1 MDKINIAIADDEM
14 LIREG
19 LKIILGSDDNI
30 NIVGLCENGE
40 DALELCKKEHID
52 VMLLDINMPVCNGVM
67 ATKLIKKECKNTKIM
82 ILTTFKDEEYII
94 DAIKFGAHGYM
105 LKDTSYDVILEGI
118 KSVHKGNVVVHPEI
132 AAKMITSKELPHEA
146 SSENIKSKYKITDRE
161 LEIIINI
168 GLGLSN
174 KEIAKKLF
182 VAEGT
187 VKNYI
192 TEILSK
198 MELRD
203 RTQLAIFAL
212 KNSLV

>member
-1 MDKINIAIADDEM
+1 LNKINIAIADDEM

-19 LKIILGSDDNI
+19 LNIILGSDDDI

-40 DALELCKKEHID
+40 EALALCKKEKID
-52 VMLLDINMPVCNGVM
+52 VMLLDINMPVCNGIL
-67 ATKLIKKECKNTKIM
+67 ATKLIKAQCKDTKVI
-82 ILTTFKDEEYII
+82 ILTTFKDDEYII
-94 DAIKFGAHGYM
+94 DAIKFGSNGYM
-105 LKDTSYDVILEGI
+105 LKDTSYDVILEAI
-118 KSVHKGNVVVHPEI
+118 KSVHKGNTVVHPEI
-132 AAKMITSKELPHEA
+132 AAKLVATKDTTQ
-146 SSENIKSKYKITDRE
+146 ENSIGTIKAKYKITDRE
-161 LEIIINI
+161 LEIITHI

-174 KEIAKKLF
+174 KEIAESLF

-187 VKNYI
+187 VKNYL

-198 MELRD
+198 LQLRD

>member
-19 LKIILGSDDNI
+19 LKIILGSDDNV
-30 NIVGLCENGE
+30 NIIGLCENGE
-40 DALELCKKEHID
+40 EALELCKKEQID
-52 VMLLDINMPVCNGVM
+52 VMLLDINMPICNGVM

-132 AAKMITSKELPHEA
+132 AAKMVASKELSQEA
-146 SSENIKSKYKITDRE
+146 STENIKAKYRITDRE

-212 KNSLV
+212 KNSLI

>member
-1 MDKINIAIADDEM
+1 LNKINIAIADDEM

-19 LKIILGSDDNI
+19 LNIILGSDEDI

-40 DALELCKKEHID
+40 EALELCKKEKID
-52 VMLLDINMPVCNGVM
+52 VMLLDINMPVCNGIL
-67 ATKLIKKECKNTKIM
+67 ATKLIKDHCKNTKVI
-82 ILTTFKDEEYII
+82 ILTTFKDDEYII
-94 DAIKFGAHGYM
+94 DAIKFGSNGYM

-118 KSVHKGNVVVHPEI
+118 KSVYKGNTVVHPEI
-132 AAKMITSKELPHEA
+132 AAKLVA
-146 SSENIKSKYKITDRE
+146 SRDTTEDNSIENLKVKYKITDRE
-161 LEIIINI
+161 LEIITHI

-174 KEIAKKLF
+174 KEIAQSLF

-187 VKNYI
+187 VKNYL

-198 MELRD
+198 LQLRD

>member
-1 MDKINIAIADDEM
+1 MHKINIAIADDEM

-40 DALELCKKEHID
+40 EALELCKKEQID

-94 DAIKFGAHGYM
+94 DAIKFGAHGYI

-132 AAKMITSKELPHEA
+132 AAKMVASKELSQEA
-146 SSENIKSKYKITDRE
+146 LTENIKAKYRITDRE

-192 TEILSK
+192 TEILAK